1 MNLNINI
8 NRDDATINDY
18 LFCMSEFRKVPNKIS
33 IYHNYDS
40 SKFHSYISEISKE
53 STKTKEIIPTTGCES
68 IMNEKHF
75 VKLSECS
82 YISYI
87 QYDKNTEKEVI
98 TDVIIYTIN
107 DDDVEQILEKINEFK
122 LDYQQNEEYKFN
134 LLSINSD
141 GLYLEP
147 TDIIDSDYDN
157 FNLYYN
163 DSVIKNMNKTV
174 KSLKSKKKGLTIIY
188 GERGTGKTTLSTY
201 ISSLLDRICIF
212 VPSNM
217 IDLSINSNDFR
228 NLIKKYKQS
237 VIIIDDS
244 EIFFSNAYTKSNI
257 FTNNLVQMV
266 DGFNSDVDNLHI
278 FIILNVE
285 DISYVDT
292 TLLECNNLVD
302 VLYVD
307 KLKKDKVENLSTHLK
322 RKIKNIGEMKLIDV
336 INKKPQIKSD
346 FKIGF

>member
-18 LFCMSEFRKVPNKIS
+18 LFCMSEFGKIPNKIS
-33 IYHNYDS
+33 LYHNYDS
-40 SKFHSYISEISKE
+40 LKFHSYISELSKD
-53 STKTKEIIPTTGCES
+53 SIKTKEIIPTTGCES
-68 IMNEKHF
+68 IINEKHF
-75 VKLSECS
+75 VKINDCS

-87 QYDKNTEKEVI
+87 QYDKNTDKEVV

-107 DDDVEQILEKINEFK
+107 DDVNEIIEKINEFK

-134 LLSINSD
+134 ILSVNSD

-147 TDIIDSDYDN
+147 TDVIDSDYDN
-157 FNLYYN
+157 FDLYYN
-163 DSVIKNMNKTV
+163 DNVIKNTDKIL
-174 KSLKSKKKGLTIIY
+174 KLLKSKKKGLTIIY
-188 GERGTGKTTLSTY
+188 GERGTGKTTLSAY
-201 ISSLLDRICIF
+201 LSSLMDRICIF

-237 VIIIDDS
+237 IIIIDDC
-244 EIFFSNAYTKSNI
+244 EIFFSNVYTKSNI

-266 DGFNSDVDNLHI
+266 DGITSDVDNLHI

-285 DISYVDT
+285 DITYIDH

-302 VLYVD
+302 VLHVD
-307 KLKKDKVENLSTHLK
+307 KLKKDKVEFLSTHLK
-322 RKIKNIGEMKLIDV
+322 KKIKNTQEMKLIDV
-336 INKKPQIKSD
+336 INKKPLIKSD
-346 FKIGF
+346 TKIGF